1 MNNIPVPMPTPVMP
15 SVPHVAP
22 VRVPSVAANEQT
34 TQSPTDSSPTDIQAP
49 DKQSKQIK
57 LWREYPAQ
65 LVAVGDVIKTH
76 TYRHEIIV
84 ANIERSVWYGR
95 DYIIFTD
102 TKDQLIRAY
111 SDNTVWKLHSLVS
124 E

>member
-1 MNNIPVPMPTPVMP
+1 MNNIPVPMPTPVMNKP
-15 SVPHVAP
+15 TIVPVG
-22 VRVPSVAANEQT
+22 VPSVAAEPQT
-34 TQSPTDSSPTDIQAP
+34 IQSPTDSSPIDIPAP